1 LLTRNA
7 YNWHRTKIFASK
19 DAMSRP
25 SNNRTS
31 TLILAACCGA
41 IVAVAAFTI
50 HRFTATPLEPLT
62 TASVTRNNHTNG
74 IVLVP
79 DGEGTCHKYNYGNDT
94 GKSTYAG
101 TVDCDSSRP
110 KDSRSNLPPA
120 LRGMQDSLKR

>member
-1 LLTRNA
+1 
-7 YNWHRTKIFASK
+7 
-19 DAMSRP
+19 MSRP